1 MPLPAHIKRA
11 ESSAEGSGLVKYV
24 GRILVEDAS
33 GCRFEVH
40 EYSKRSLLA
49 DVRSFALD
57 TGEVVNLVDANTFL
71 IETTGER
78 LVRVR

>member
-1 MPLPAHIKRA
+1 M
-11 ESSAEGSGLVKYV
+11 KYV

-49 DVRSFALD
+49 DVRSFTLD
-57 TGEVVNLVDANTFL
+57 TGEVLSLLDADTFL
-71 IETTGER
+71 ITTTGER
-78 LVRVR
+78 LARVR

>member
-1 MPLPAHIKRA
+1 M
-11 ESSAEGSGLVKYV
+11 KYV

-49 DVRSFALD
+49 DVRTFTLD
-57 TGEVVNLVDANTFL
+57 TGEVVSLVDANAFL
-71 IETTGER
+71 IRATGEL

>member
-1 MPLPAHIKRA
+1 M
-11 ESSAEGSGLVKYV
+11 KYV

-40 EYSKRSLLA
+40 EYSKRSLFV

-57 TGEVVNLVDANTFL
+57 TGEVLSLVDPDTFL
-71 IETTGER
+71 IRTTGEF

>member
-1 MPLPAHIKRA
+1 M
-11 ESSAEGSGLVKYV
+11 KYV

-40 EYSKRSLLA
+40 EFSKRSLLA
-49 DVRSFALD
+49 DVRSFTLD
-57 TGEVVNLVDANTFL
+57 TGEVLSLLDADTFL
-71 IETTGER
+71 IRTTGER

>member
-1 MPLPAHIKRA
+1 M
-11 ESSAEGSGLVKYV
+11 KYV

-40 EYSKRSLLA
+40 EFSKRSLFA
-49 DVRSFALD
+49 DVRSFTLD
-57 TGEVVNLVDANTFL
+57 TGEVLSLVDANTFL
-71 IETTGER
+71 IRTTGER